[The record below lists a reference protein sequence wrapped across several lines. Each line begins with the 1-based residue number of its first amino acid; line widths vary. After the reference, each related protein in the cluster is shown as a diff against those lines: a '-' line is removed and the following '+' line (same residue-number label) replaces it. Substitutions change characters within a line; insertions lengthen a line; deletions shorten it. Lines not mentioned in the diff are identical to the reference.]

1 MIEVSHVSAGYG
13 GQDVLRDI
21 SFSLPRG
28 ENLAILGPNGCGKTT
43 LLRVAAGLLPCRGE
57 VCIDGKSVL
66 KMKPREL
73 AAHVGLMSQ
82 NMQIPFD
89 YTVEDVVR
97 MGRYRMR
104 RHSLFETE
112 DKKDEQAVRDAL
124 ESVGLWDLRD
134 RAANTLSG
142 GQQQRVFLARVFAQQ
157 PEIVMLDEPTN
168 YLDLSSQI
176 ELMRQLQQ
184 YGSQPGKQVIGV
196 FHDLT
201 LAPMLSGQ
209 AMFMREGRILR
220 QGAFSD
226 IASPSFL
233 REVYGVDVRAHLE
246 RALEALPRG

>member
-1 MIEVSHVSAGYG
+1 MIEVNHVSAGYG

-21 SFSLPRG
+21 SFSLPRE

-43 LLRVAAGLLPCRGE
+43 LLRVIAGLLPCRGE
-57 VCIDGKSVL
+57 VSIDGKSVS

-104 RHSLFETE
+104 RHSLFEAE

-124 ESVGLWDLRD
+124 ENVGLWTLRD
-134 RAANTLSG
+134 RVANTLSG

-157 PEIVMLDEPTN
+157 P
-168 YLDLSSQI
+168 
-176 ELMRQLQQ
+176 
-184 YGSQPGKQVIGV
+184 
-196 FHDLT
+196 
-201 LAPMLSGQ
+201 
-209 AMFMREGRILR
+209 
-220 QGAFSD
+220 
-226 IASPSFL
+226 
-233 REVYGVDVRAHLE
+233 
-246 RALEALPRG
+246 